1 MDFTKEFQQFLTF
14 PSFSNI
20 EKKDDESQAV
30 WMYTI
35 IIDSNMIECFPN
47 VETGLRLYLSL
58 MISNCSGER
67 SFSLLK
73 RVKNFLRS
81 TMSQDHLTALSLLSI
96 ESEILR
102 SLNFEDIIHEFAT
115 AKARKMHI

>member
-1 MDFTKEFQQFLTF
+1 MY
-14 PSFSNI
+14 
-20 EKKDDESQAV
+20 DESQAV
-30 WMYTI
+30 WMYKI

-81 TMSQDHLTALSLLSI
+81 TMSQDRLTALSLLSI